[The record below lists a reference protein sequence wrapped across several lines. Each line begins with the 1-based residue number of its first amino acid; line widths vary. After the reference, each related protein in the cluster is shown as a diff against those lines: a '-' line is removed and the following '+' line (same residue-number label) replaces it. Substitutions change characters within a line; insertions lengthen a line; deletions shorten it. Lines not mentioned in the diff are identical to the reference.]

1 MRREV
6 EMQEVDWP
14 KPSEEM
20 QSRWLL
26 QHSPKPKKKT
36 VRKQTCTWTL
46 AFIGIGVV
54 IAFSM
59 TIGALTHRHH
69 YQQQA
74 REAYNMALHT
84 GLKFFN
90 SRRSALL
97 CFVVSAG
104 RLPDENNI
112 TWRGDSCIRDR
123 KYHVSS
129 HQNLFGCYYAGG
141 DAIKSSFKMS
151 VTTRPVGTTCPY
163 QQLGELSHVEGII
176 KWGTDYFLKTFDSS
190 AADTIH
196 DMMSQ
201 VGSAGTER
209 YCGRKQVGSA
219 GTERYC
225 GMRPEGIDYERK

>member
-6 EMQEVDWP
+6 EMQEVDWTTFP

-54 IAFSM
+54 TAFSM
-59 TIGALTHRHH
+59 TIGALTHHHH

-90 SRRSALL
+90 SRRS
-97 CFVVSAG
+97 G

-123 KYHVSS
+123 KYHV
-129 HQNLFGCYYAGG
+129 
-141 DAIKSSFKMS
+141 
-151 VTTRPVGTTCPY
+151 
-163 QQLGELSHVEGII
+163 
-176 KWGTDYFLKTFDSS
+176 
-190 AADTIH
+190 
-196 DMMSQ
+196 
-201 VGSAGTER
+201 
-209 YCGRKQVGSA
+209 GSA

-225 GMRPEGIDYERK
+225 GMRPEGIDYERKVDICISECPNLAKEPEEEYIFSLLIELLYIFSTYLYSSSGSLGILIIARRE

>member
-6 EMQEVDWP
+6 EMQEVDWTTFP

-36 VRKQTCTWTL
+36 VRKQTYAWTL

-59 TIGALTHRHH
+59 TIGALTQRHH

-90 SRRSALL
+90 SRR
-97 CFVVSAG
+97 C
-104 RLPDENNI
+104 
-112 TWRGDSCIRDR
+112 
-123 KYHVSS
+123 
-129 HQNLFGCYYAGG
+129 
-141 DAIKSSFKMS
+141 KSK
-151 VTTRPVGTTCPY
+151 
-163 QQLGELSHVEGII
+163 Q
-176 KWGTDYFLKTFDSS
+176 
-190 AADTIH
+190 TI
-196 DMMSQ
+196 
-201 VGSAGTER
+201 
-209 YCGRKQVGSA
+209 
-219 GTERYC
+219 
-225 GMRPEGIDYERK
+225 